1 MLNEN
6 FNKFNNDNDYAP
18 QNPGQH
24 QYSSTLIKRI
34 CSPMLSLASTQWKT
48 RHKQHEKQLYGE
60 GNETIR
66 NIYEIFHF

>member
-1 MLNEN
+1 MKTSTSSTTTTTTLHKIQVNIN
-6 FNKFNNDNDYAP
+6 
-18 QNPGQH
+18 